1 MNKFISHSPDSQSE
15 NELIDKIN
23 NKITVDNRL
32 LNICISDITLR
43 GLIRELNKEMGHDG
57 IQSKLLQNSCN
68 NFFN

>member
-43 GLIRELNKEMGHDG
+43 GLL
-57 IQSKLLQNSCN
+57 
-68 NFFN
+68 